1 MQKIQADFCVQA
13 GHGAE
18 MKLCSGSLDRARG
31 VMVLSRYP
39 CWRPAMML
47 LWFFNF
53 SRMSFLI
60 LLLLKCLVWNCSC
73 QEDTFPSQSTH
84 LPLVH
89 RQEKA
94 QASGYKSENTDF

>member
-1 MQKIQADFCVQA
+1 
-13 GHGAE
+13 
-18 MKLCSGSLDRARG
+18 
-31 VMVLSRYP
+31 
-39 CWRPAMML
+39 MML
-47 LWFFNF
+47 LWSFNF

-60 LLLLKCLVWNCSC
+60 LHLLKCLVWNCSC

-94 QASGYKSENTDF
+94 QALGYKSETLTFSPENLKVSGFYSSLSILTRL